1 MLDNREMRQVY
12 CDKLLEMAKNNANII
27 IFEAD
32 LMKGSGTERFF
43 KEYPDRAFDVGV
55 AEANMVTV
63 AAGMS
68 TYGKIP
74 FCTTFAPFAT
84 RRCYDQIFISVAY
97 AQRNVKITGT
107 DPGISAEIN
116 GGTHMPFEDMGIMRN
131 IPTMVCVEP
140 TDEAM
145 LDSLMPQ
152 IAAHNGPVYIR
163 LFRKKAEKIYETGEK
178 FDLFK
183 AKSIKKGKDCT
194 IVCSGIMVSKAI
206 AAEQELLKQGYDVGI
221 LNVATWKPLDKQA
234 ILESAKETGCLVT
247 AENHS
252 IINGLGSAV
261 AELLCEVSPVPLKR
275 VGVRDIFGEVGKMDY
290 LEKKLQISAADI
302 IDAVKNA
309 IEMKNGKAL

>member
-12 CDKLLEMAKNNANII
+12 CDKLLEMAETNPNIVV
-27 IFEAD
+27 FEAD

-43 KEYPDRAFDVGV
+43 KAFPERSFDVGV

-84 RRCYDQIFISVAY
+84 RRCFDQIFISVAY
-97 AQRNVKITGT
+97 SQRNVKITGT

-152 IAAHNGPVYIR
+152 IAEHAGPVYIR
-163 LFRKKAEKIYETGEK
+163 LFRKKVEKIYEADEK

-183 AKSIKKGKDCT
+183 AKTIKKGKDCT
-194 IVCSGIMVSKAI
+194 IICSGIMVSKAI
-206 AAEQELLKQGYDVGI
+206 EAEKALKEKGFDVGI
-221 LNVATWKPLDKQA
+221 LNTATWKPLDKEA
-234 ILESAKETGCLVT
+234 VLACAKESGCLVT

-261 AELLCEVSPVPLKR
+261 AELVSEEYPVPLKR
-275 VGVRDIFGEVGKMDY
+275 VGVKDVFGEVGKMDF

-302 IDAVKNA
+302 ESAVTKA
-309 IEMKNGKAL
+309 ISAKNG